1 MFAIPIVGLR
11 NTELRPPLWLR
22 IASLSGFLMTLLYVT
37 LSIFPI
43 IDVQRPLIFTAKIA
57 GMIVAAN
64 LFGVLIFVIARSK
77 RDLESVSR

>member
-1 MFAIPIVGLR
+1 
-11 NTELRPPLWLR
+11 
-22 IASLSGFLMTLLYVT
+22 MTLLYVT